1 MKDIALIDD
10 TFIEQNTHFPTL
22 ISKLKAAFASSTIQV
37 PMRHHHD
44 FPNPKENTG
53 SSLLLMPARNP
64 GKEAG
69 VKMVTVSPNNGVYN
83 LPAIQGTYLY
93 LDAHKGS
100 VKAILAAKAL
110 TAKRTAA
117 ASALASSFL
126 SRENASS
133 LLMIGTGALS
143 VNLILAH
150 ASVRPINDVYIW
162 GRNFEKAQAICKEL
176 AHEDFKI
183 TAIKEISDVISTV
196 DIISSATLSKTPL
209 VLGRYLKTGQHIDL
223 VGAYKKDMREADDD
237 ALKKSS
243 VYIDTYQ
250 GGLKESGDIAIPLQ
264 TGVLLE
270 SDIKADLFELC
281 SGKKQGRQNNQEI
294 TFFKSVGHA
303 LEDLTAASYYYKKFK
318 NEEHL

>member
-10 TFIEQNTHFPTL
+10 YFIDKNTHFPAL
-22 ISKLKAAFASSTIQV
+22 ISKLKEAFSTLSIEV

-44 FPNPKENTG
+44 FPNPEENIDST
-53 SSLLLMPARNP
+53 LLLMPAWNP

-69 VKMVTVSPNNGVYN
+69 VKIVTVSPNNGVYN
-83 LPAIQGTYLY
+83 LPSIQGTYIY

-100 VKAILAAKAL
+100 VKAILAAKSL

-117 ASALASSFL
+117 ASALASSYL
-126 SRENASS
+126 SREDASS

-150 ASVRPINDVYIW
+150 ASVRPIKDVYVW
-162 GRNFEKAQAICKEL
+162 GRNFEKAEVICEEL
-176 AHEDFKI
+176 AHENFNM
-183 TAIKEISDVISTV
+183 TPIKEISEVISKV

-209 VLGRYLKTGQHIDL
+209 VLGKYLKSGQHIDL
-223 VGAYKKDMREADDD
+223 VGAYRKDMREADDE
-237 ALKKSS
+237 AIKKSS
-243 VYIDTYQ
+243 VFVDTYQ
-250 GGLKESGDIAIPLQ
+250 GGLKESGDIAIPLKNGII
-264 TGVLLE
+264 TE

-281 SGKKQGRQNNQEI
+281 SVKKQGRHNQQEI

-303 LEDLTAASYYYKKFK
+303 LEDLAAASYYYKKFK
-318 NEEHL
+318 NE